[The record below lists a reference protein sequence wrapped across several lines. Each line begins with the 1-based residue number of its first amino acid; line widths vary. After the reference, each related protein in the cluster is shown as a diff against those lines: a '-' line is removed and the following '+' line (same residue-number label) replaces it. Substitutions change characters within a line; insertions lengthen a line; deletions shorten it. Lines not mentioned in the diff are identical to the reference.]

1 MSTISDKIELV
12 NSIVK
17 DFADYLYSNKCANI
31 DKVAQF
37 TMAILCSAK
46 EACHTL
52 PHFKE
57 ELSYYNIT
65 SDSADSVIKEIRDI
79 CGDAPQEILSSCA
92 DTLILDFY
100 ANKSWGKVI
109 QPNEVSRLV
118 LSLLKNYG
126 CETIYNP
133 FAGFASYAM
142 GDDFIKCYIGQE
154 RDNTVY
160 NLAKILMQIKGN
172 SGCHF
177 ENTDPVVDW
186 HECGADCI
194 VSTPPFGLRI
204 QGEKGEYN
212 GYTYDEFVVSKFL
225 SSKVSL
231 GFFIMPRGFC
241 FRNNGYAFSL
251 KKDIIEKNYLEM
263 AINLPSGIFPNTG
276 VATTLIALNKGRKK
290 DASTL
295 LINAENMYTLKSR
308 SEKIL
313 DVDTVLNA
321 IYSHDSENSFQV
333 SKHEMFEN
341 DCSFDVNAYT
351 SLDLVAL
358 EGQKV
363 LSLSEIL
370 ILDKG
375 EKFNFD
381 GKLVSNVLEST
392 NFVDNIAYLDIVKNE
407 VFVDQP
413 KYRFSGPHIAFN
425 MQGKVYLHKD
435 DGSFY
440 IGSALKNFVFK
451 IKEDV
456 IDGEYLAYVLLSSNI
471 LQKYI
476 SWASSNI
483 HRFLKNRIVIYSDIK
498 KQRQIVSNI
507 KHKYFE
513 SERERL
519 GIREV
524 GSDLTHMLR
533 MPKSKIGNKIEF
545 LLESPT
551 LSEKDRLHV
560 KAIEDNFNYMLR
572 VINTVGADFSTMDIK
587 FHEFPLAEFLRDY
600 SSSLNNMEFSNIY
613 SILTDID
620 ISEEITISGNE
631 DLIRVL
637 LDTAF
642 LNVYKHAFIDKGS
655 DDNKVLLGCHIV
667 EFEEKPYACI
677 RIANNGKHLDI
688 SIEDYVAKGAVAG
701 ETGNTGKGGYHI
713 YTIAKKHGG
722 FIYLTSSLE
731 WPFIL
736 EVLLPVDN
744 IDNSNFEVYESKC
757 V

>member
-1 MSTISDKIELV
+1 MSRISDKIELV
-12 NSIVK
+12 NSIVWE
-17 DFADYLYSNKCANI
+17 FANFLRKKGVDGERLVQYSMDVLGRVNGEC
-31 DKVAQF
+31 
-37 TMAILCSAK
+37 
-46 EACHTL
+46 EAL
-52 PHFKE
+52 PYFKK
-57 ELSYYNIT
+57 ELSYLNIT
-65 SDSADSVIKEIRDI
+65 PDFVDNVINKIREIS
-79 CGDAPQEILSSCA
+79 CDAPHEILSSCA
-92 DTLILDFY
+92 DTIINIF
-100 ANKSWGKVI
+100 ANVPYRREI
-109 QPNEVSRLV
+109 QPNEISRLV

-126 CETIYNP
+126 CDKVYNP
-133 FAGFASYAM
+133 YAGFASYAN
-142 GDDFIKCYIGQE
+142 GDFIKYYFGQE
-154 RDNTVY
+154 INHSIF
-160 NLAKILMQIKGN
+160 NLAKLLMQIKGY
-172 SGCHF
+172 SHF
-177 ENTDPVVDW
+177 NIENTDPVDDW
-186 HECGADCI
+186 HDYGADCI

-204 QGEKGEYN
+204 LGGEYN
-212 GYTYDEFVVSKFL
+212 GYTNDEFVVSKFL
-225 SSKVSL
+225 SSKVPF

-358 EGQKV
+358 EDQKV
-363 LSLSEIL
+363 ICLSEIL
-370 ILDKG
+370 TLDKG
-375 EKFNFD
+375 EKVNFG
-381 GKLVSNVLEST
+381 GKLVCNVLEST
-392 NFVDNIAYLDIVKNE
+392 NFVDNIAFLDVVNNE

-413 KYRFSGPHIAFN
+413 KYRFSGPHIAIN
-425 MQGKVYLHKD
+425 MSGKIYLHKD
-435 DGSFY
+435 NGNFY

-456 IDGEYLAYVLLSSNI
+456 IDGEYLAYVLLSNNI
-471 LQKYI
+471 LQKFI
-476 SWASSNI
+476 SWGNSNVR
-483 HRFLKNRIVIYSDIK
+483 HFLRNRIVIYPDIN

-507 KHKYFE
+507 KYKYFE
-513 SERERL
+513 SEKKRL

-533 MPKSKIGNKIEF
+533 MPKSKIGNKIEI
-545 LLESPT
+545 LLTSPT

-613 SILTDID
+613 SSLTDID

-722 FIYLTSSLE
+722 FINLTSSLE